1 MDARAG
7 SSWHKIAGVAT
18 PRALQWKTL
27 AQGGQAGHLRSPGR
41 IWNQDV
47 RPEGRGGEMGLQL
60 SGYRLGSD
68 TLTQLYEDICR
79 FVIILQTI
87 LTISWWGEAGLS
99 TIVTTIVT
107 TIITTIIW
115 RKKTTLTSIIC

>member
-1 MDARAG
+1 
-7 SSWHKIAGVAT
+7 
-18 PRALQWKTL
+18 
-27 AQGGQAGHLRSPGR
+27 
-41 IWNQDV
+41 
-47 RPEGRGGEMGLQL
+47 MGLQL

-68 TLTQLYEDICR
+68 TLTQLYEDIFR

-107 TIITTIIW
+107 TIVIPQRVPRSFFP
-115 RKKTTLTSIIC
+115 RKASDVVRSFLVER